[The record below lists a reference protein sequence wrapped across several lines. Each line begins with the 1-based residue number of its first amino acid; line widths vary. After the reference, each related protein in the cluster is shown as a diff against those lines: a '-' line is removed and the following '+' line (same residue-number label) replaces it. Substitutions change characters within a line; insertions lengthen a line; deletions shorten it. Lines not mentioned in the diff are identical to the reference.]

1 MEGIGRYT
9 ASAVASIAYGVE
21 VPVVDGNVCRVLSR
35 LTGVANHIKA
45 GVFKD
50 DLGWLL
56 AERIVQARPCDDDK
70 ETNELIGTP
79 GEVGIFHIY
88 TDRFIMHNSNWF
100 LCK

>member
-50 DLGWLL
+50 DLGWIL
-56 AERIVQARPCDDDK
+56 AERIVQARSSEDCN
-70 ETNELIGTP
+70 ESHELIGSP
-79 GEVGIFHIY
+79 GEV
-88 TDRFIMHNSNWF
+88 TNSF
-100 LCK
+100 THHEVTLLVV